1 MKLGKTRNK
10 VSTEFNM
17 SSMTDIVF
25 LLLIFFMI
33 TSTMVTT
40 NALDLVLPKGKGK
53 TDSNKSLTVNI
64 TNDLKFY
71 LDKDE
76 IIKEDLEARLLEILP
91 ASNVAEESKDSKRA
105 IVLRAEEKVPY
116 ENIIYVMD
124 IANRNQIKM
133 VAAVN
138 PK

>member
-1 MKLGKTRNK
+1 MRIGKNKNK

-25 LLLIFFMI
+25 LLLIFFML

-53 TDSNKSLTVNI
+53 TDSNKNVSVNI
-64 TNDLKFY
+64 TKDLQFY
-71 LDKDE
+71 IDKNQ
-76 IIKEDLEARLLEILP
+76 IAKEELESKLLEILP
-91 ASNVAEESKDSKRA
+91 TEQEGNRA
-105 IVLRAEEKVPY
+105 IVLRAEEDVPY
-116 ENIIYVMD
+116 KDVIYVMD
-124 IANRNQIKM
+124 IANRNKIKM

>member
-1 MKLGKTRNK
+1 M
-10 VSTEFNM
+10 
-17 SSMTDIVF
+17 
-25 LLLIFFMI
+25 
-33 TSTMVTT
+33 
-40 NALDLVLPKGKGK
+40 
-53 TDSNKSLTVNI
+53 TVNI

-91 ASNVAEESKDSKRA
+91 ASNATEESKDSKRA

>member
-25 LLLIFFMI
+25 LLLIFFML

-53 TDSNKSLTVNI
+53 TDSNKSISVSI
-64 TNDLKFY
+64 
-71 LDKDE
+71 DKDLSFFIDKDKIDE
-76 IIKEDLEARLLEILP
+76 TQLETLLLGL
-91 ASNVAEESKDSKRA
+91 VANAENKA
-105 IVLRAEEKVPY
+105 IVLRAEKSVPHEKVV
-116 ENIIYVMD
+116 YVMD
-124 IANRNQIKM
+124 IAYRNGIKM
-133 VAAVN
+133 VVAVN

>member
-71 LDKDE
+71 LDKNE
-76 IIKEDLEARLLEILP
+76 ISKEELETQLLAILP
-91 ASNVAEESKDSKRA
+91 TSEEDKNRA
-105 IVLRAEEKVPY
+105 IILRAEEDVPY
-116 ENIIYVMD
+116 KDVIYVMD
-124 IANRNQIKM
+124 IANRNHIKM

>member
-76 IIKEDLEARLLEILP
+76 IIKEDLEARLLEILST
-91 ASNVAEESKDSKRA
+91 SNVAEESKDSKRA